1 MKKQFIRLVR
11 TLLVLTI
18 LSLPVVMLAQTNM
31 GMGNFNDCGPNDY
44 YDDGGSA
51 TNYNDGQYYVET
63 YCGAQPGDCIQFDFQ
78 SWDVLSRESLTIY
91 DGPNTSSPFIGYF
104 DDITAPGLI
113 VATTGCLTFEW
124 SSSASGN
131 ATGWHA
137 IYSCVPCAGPTC
149 SDGIQNQGETGIDC
163 GGPCPPCCP
172 CSASPARPFL
182 LSPPSV
188 SWTSPPAAA
197 AQPATAQGFK
207 DSGCSGICYHRVR
220 RRS

>member
-78 SWDVLSRESLTIY
+78 NGFGEVEMDELGHVARLYTMFVKDKQRQNFKKIARDQARLACHACE
-91 DGPNTSSPFIGYF
+91 GPK
-104 DDITAPGLI
+104 PG
-113 VATTGCLTFEW
+113 
-124 SSSASGN
+124 
-131 ATGWHA
+131 H
-137 IYSCVPCAGPTC
+137 P
-149 SDGIQNQGETGIDC
+149 
-163 GGPCPPCCP
+163 
-172 CSASPARPFL
+172 
-182 LSPPSV
+182 
-188 SWTSPPAAA
+188 
-197 AQPATAQGFK
+197 
-207 DSGCSGICYHRVR
+207 
-220 RRS
+220 